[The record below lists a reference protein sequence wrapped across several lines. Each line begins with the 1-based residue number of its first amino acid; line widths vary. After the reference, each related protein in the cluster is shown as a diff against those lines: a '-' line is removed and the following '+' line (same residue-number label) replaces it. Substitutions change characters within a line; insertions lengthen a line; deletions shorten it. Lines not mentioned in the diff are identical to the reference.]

1 MMGETLI
8 PTAFPVVVVH
18 TPSIAAADPWSNIDV
33 ESTASAPP
41 PPSAPPPVSD
51 RSKRQLLIPVLLTIL
66 LLCVVAVAWIS
77 TRPTQGPT
85 STEVV
90 GVEETKQEPK
100 RPALLRGDL
109 TKSQIDSSRLE
120 WSKWYGVP
128 LEYSED
134 LGNGVKLEMV
144 FVPPGTYWMGSP
156 EGEQDRFT
164 SETQH
169 EVTISEGFY
178 IGKYEVTQEQYE
190 ALMGTNPSYFQKGKD
205 GADKVKDLD
214 TKKFPVETVSWD
226 DTQKFMTKLNAKS
239 ENNKNK
245 RLYRLPREGEW
256 EYICR
261 GGQCS
266 KHTLP
271 FQFAE
276 PQKSLSSTEANFNG
290 NQPYRGAAQGPYLE
304 RTTKVGAYQKP
315 NRFGIHDMHGNVYEW
330 CEDWYDEKYYATS
343 PKADPTGA
351 EKGVFRVLRGGDWN
365 SDGGSCRASD
375 RYWSGPSNRSRF
387 IGFRVLAP
395 SSRKRE

>member
-1 MMGETLI
+1 
-8 PTAFPVVVVH
+8 
-18 TPSIAAADPWSNIDV
+18 
-33 ESTASAPP
+33 
-41 PPSAPPPVSD
+41 
-51 RSKRQLLIPVLLTIL
+51 
-66 LLCVVAVAWIS
+66 
-77 TRPTQGPT
+77 
-85 STEVV
+85 
-90 GVEETKQEPK
+90 
-100 RPALLRGDL
+100 
-109 TKSQIDSSRLE
+109 
-120 WSKWYGVP
+120 
-128 LEYSED
+128 
-134 LGNGVKLEMV
+134 
-144 FVPPGTYWMGSP
+144 
-156 EGEQDRFT
+156 
-164 SETQH
+164 
-169 EVTISEGFY
+169 
-178 IGKYEVTQEQYE
+178 
-190 ALMGTNPSYFQKGKD
+190 MGTNPSYFQKGKD